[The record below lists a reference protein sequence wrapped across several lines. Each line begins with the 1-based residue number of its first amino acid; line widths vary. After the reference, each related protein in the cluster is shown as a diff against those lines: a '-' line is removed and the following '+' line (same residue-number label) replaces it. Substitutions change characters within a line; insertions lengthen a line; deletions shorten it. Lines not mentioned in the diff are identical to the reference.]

1 MSKLSS
7 GAAAVTGFCK
17 AGSLRASHGAVG
29 FRMPRFFFDL
39 LIDQRVLSDLGGMSF
54 QHSDSAK
61 SVSDKLAHHL
71 ALRRSELRD
80 GNNYIRVRD
89 QAGQEIH
96 RSPIIFIPVAS
107 EH

>member
-1 MSKLSS
+1 LRIY
-7 GAAAVTGFCK
+7 
-17 AGSLRASHGAVG
+17 SLRAPHAAVG

-39 LIDQRVLSDLGGMSF
+39 LIDRRVLSDLGGMSF

-80 GNNYIRVRD
+80 NRNSVRVRD
-89 QAGQEIH
+89 HTGQEIH
-96 RSPIIFIPVAS
+96 RSPIVFVPVSS

>member
-1 MSKLSS
+1 
-7 GAAAVTGFCK
+7 
-17 AGSLRASHGAVG
+17 
-29 FRMPRFFFDL
+29 MPRFFFDL

-71 ALRRSELRD
+71 ALRRAELR
-80 GNNYIRVRD
+80 NNSNYVRVRD
-89 QAGQEIH
+89 QAGLEIH
-96 RSPIIFIPVAS
+96 RSPIVFVPVAS